1 MDSGRKKGSFSYNRV
16 EIDLDALQDNYRSI
30 QQTVGPRV
38 RVMAIVKSD
47 AYGHGLIQAARS
59 LSAAGARTFGVA
71 EVEEGAALRE
81 AGLAGEIVVLLG
93 PAPETYDDII
103 RYNLTPVVFDSDNLA
118 GLAARAR
125 AAGREI
131 PVHVKVDVGMGRL
144 GIMPDEVPSF
154 FRALDELGGVYPAG
168 ILSHL
173 PMAED
178 ATSAQTA
185 SHVQHFRD
193 ITARLQQRGG
203 RPLAH
208 IANSAALANN
218 FGTHLDMVRPGISLY
233 GCYPERLDKEK
244 SLLRLRPV
252 MRFKTRVLQ
261 VKEVEAGV
269 GISYGHIFVTQR
281 KSRVAVL
288 PVGYGDGYL
297 RRLSNRAQVLIRGQR
312 APVIG
317 RVCMN
322 ACMVDI
328 TDLADAET
336 VRAGDEVVL
345 LGRQQQEEI
354 TAEEVAEW
362 LETITYEVFCLFG
375 GKNKRVYLPA
385 ADGRIEENGVRERND

>member
-1 MDSGRKKGSFSYNRV
+1 MVSFSYNRV
-16 EIDLDALQDNYRSI
+16 EIDLAALQDNYCSI
-30 QQTVGPRV
+30 QETVGPQV

-47 AYGHGLIQAARS
+47 AYGHGLVQAARS

-93 PAPETYDDII
+93 PAPETCDDIV
-103 RYNLTPVVFDSDNLA
+103 RFDLTPVVFDRDNLA
-118 GLAARAR
+118 GLAASAR

-144 GIMPDEVPSF
+144 GIMPDEMVSF
-154 FRALDELGGVYPAG
+154 FRAVEELEGVYPAG
-168 ILSHL
+168 IMSHL

-178 ATSAQTA
+178 TA
-185 SHVQHFRD
+185 SGITAGQLKHFKK
-193 ITARLQQRGG
+193 IMARLQQQAGW
-203 RPLAH
+203 PLAH
-208 IANSAALANN
+208 LANSAALANN
-218 FGTHLDMVRPGISLY
+218 YGTHLDMVRPGISLY
-233 GCYPERLDKEK
+233 GCYPEGLDTDC
-244 SLLRLRPV
+244 SPLRLRPV
-252 MRFKTRVLQ
+252 MGFKTRVLQ
-261 VKEVEAGV
+261 VKELEAGV

-281 KSRVAVL
+281 KSRIVVL
-288 PVGYGDGYL
+288 PVGYDDGYL
-297 RRLSNRAQVLIRGQR
+297 RRLSNRAQVLIHGQR

-328 TDLADAET
+328 TDLAGVDA

-375 GKNKRVYLPA
+375 GKNKRVYSPA
-385 ADGRIEENGVRERND
+385 VDGC

>member
-1 MDSGRKKGSFSYNRV
+1 MASFSYNRV
-16 EIDLDALQDNYRSI
+16 EIDLAALQDNYRSI
-30 QQTVGPRV
+30 QETVGQRV

-47 AYGHGLIQAARS
+47 AYGHGLIRAARS
-59 LSAAGARTFGVA
+59 LYAAGARTFGVA
-71 EVEEGAALRE
+71 EVEEGAALRK

-93 PAPETYDDII
+93 PALETYDDII
-103 RYNLTPVVFDSDNLA
+103 RYDLTPVVFDRDHLA
-118 GLAARAR
+118 DLAARAQV
-125 AAGREI
+125 ADREI
-131 PVHVKVDVGMGRL
+131 GVHVKVDVGMGRL

-154 FRALDELGGVYPAG
+154 FRVVEELEGVYPAG
-168 ILSHL
+168 IMSHL

-178 ATSAQTA
+178 TTSGITNGQLE
-185 SHVQHFRD
+185 HFKK
-193 ITARLQQRGG
+193 IMARLQQQAG

-218 FGTHLDMVRPGISLY
+218 YGTHLDMVRPGITLY

-261 VKEVEAGV
+261 VKDVEAGS
-269 GISYGHIFVTQR
+269 GISYGHIFVTRR

-288 PVGYGDGYL
+288 PVGYDDGYL
-297 RRLSNRAQVLIRGQR
+297 RRLSNRAQVLIHGQR
-312 APVIG
+312 ALVIG
-317 RVCMN
+317 RVCMT

-328 TDLADAET
+328 TDLAGAET

-345 LGRQQQEEI
+345 LGRQQHEKI

-385 ADGRIEENGVRERND
+385 ADDRIEENGVRERND

>member
-1 MDSGRKKGSFSYNRV
+1 MASFSYNRV
-16 EIDLDALQDNYRSI
+16 EIDLAALRDNYCSI
-30 QQTVGPRV
+30 QEIVGPQV

-47 AYGHGLIQAARS
+47 AYGHGLVPAARS
-59 LSAAGARTFGVA
+59 LYAAGARTFGVA
-71 EVEEGAALRE
+71 EVEEGTALRK

-93 PAPETYDDII
+93 PAPETCDDIV
-103 RYNLTPVVFDSDNLA
+103 RFDLTPVVFDRDHLP

-125 AAGREI
+125 AAGQEI

-144 GIMPDEVPSF
+144 GIKPDEVVSF
-154 FRALDELGGVYPAG
+154 FCAVEELEGVYPVG
-168 ILSHL
+168 IMSHL

-178 ATSAQTA
+178 TTSGISAGQLE
-185 SHVQHFRD
+185 HFKK
-193 ITARLQQRGG
+193 IMARLQQQAG

-218 FGTHLDMVRPGISLY
+218 YGTHLDMVRPGISLY
-233 GCYPERLDKEK
+233 GCYPEGLDTD
-244 SLLRLRPV
+244 SSPLRLRPV
-252 MRFKTRVLQ
+252 MGFKTRVLQ
-261 VKEVEAGV
+261 VKGVEAGV

-281 KSRVAVL
+281 KSRVVVL
-288 PVGYGDGYL
+288 PVGYDDGYL
-297 RRLSNRAQVLIRGQR
+297 RRLSNRAQVLIHGQR
-312 APVIG
+312 APVTG

-328 TDLADAET
+328 TDLAGADA

-345 LGRQQQEEI
+345 LGRQQHEEI

-375 GKNKRVYLPA
+375 GKNKRVYIPA
-385 ADGRIEENGVRERND
+385 ADGC